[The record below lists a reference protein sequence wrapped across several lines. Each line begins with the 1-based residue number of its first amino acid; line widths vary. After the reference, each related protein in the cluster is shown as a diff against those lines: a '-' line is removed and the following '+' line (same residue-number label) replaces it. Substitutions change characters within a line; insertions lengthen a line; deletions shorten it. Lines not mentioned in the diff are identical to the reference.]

1 MRPGEIIEPLSV
13 SEMFLEIDIIF
24 VGEELVELLFVSAMR
39 ALIPLRAEVTLDV
52 RSQKVRELG
61 RFALWP
67 SDRCNEDS
75 FSCNV
80 RAVMEEMAATRPV
93 FLSEKLQMK

>member
-52 RSQKVRELG
+52 
-61 RFALWP
+61 
-67 SDRCNEDS
+67 
-75 FSCNV
+75 
-80 RAVMEEMAATRPV
+80 
-93 FLSEKLQMK
+93 